1 MQEAEWIAARHV
13 PTFDEYMKNGIS
25 SSGMCIL
32 NLYSLLL
39 MGQLLPDD
47 VLEQIHSPSKIH
59 ELVELTARLVDDS
72 KDFELYYFNV

>member
-1 MQEAEWIAARHV
+1 MQEVEWIAAQHV
-13 PTFDEYMKNGIS
+13 PTFDEYMKIGLS
-25 SSGMCIL
+25 SSGLCII

-47 VLEQIHSPSKIH
+47 VLKQIHSPSKIQ

-72 KDFELYYFNV
+72 KDFEVYYFNL